1 MKVGKIKD
9 ENNSVA
15 VYVGSSLSMQII
27 LLTNNELKN
36 E

>member
-9 ENNSVA
+9 ENNSVP